1 MPNKISTAKVI
12 LQIMGWLD
20 IICAIGLFFIFLFGS
35 VILGITGE
43 KHAFWA
49 SVILGGFGLGISI
62 ICIIFGV
69 LYLITAKGITNKK
82 NWAKIVGIILGILA
96 LPGVPIGTVLG
107 IFILIGLLSP
117 EANTWFTE

>member
-20 IICAIGLFFIFLFGS
+20 IICAAGLFFIFLFGS
-35 VILGITGE
+35 VILGITVE
-43 KHAFWA
+43 KHAFLA
-49 SVILGGFGLGISI
+49 SIILGGIGLGISI
-62 ICIIFGV
+62 MYIIFGV

-82 NWAKIVGIILGILA
+82 SWAKIVGIILGILA

>member
-20 IICAIGLFFIFLFGS
+20 IICALGLFFIFLFGS
-35 VILGITGE
+35 AILGITGKE
-43 KHAFWA
+43 HAFWA
-49 SVILGGFGLGISI
+49 SMILGGLGLGISMM
-62 ICIIFGV
+62 CIIFGV

-82 NWAKIVGIILGILA
+82 NWAKIVGIILGIFA